1 MFRATLQQD
10 LAFFGGASQT
20 SELIRQ
26 ITEDTKEAC
35 ASVKHL
41 FQNGLRAVA
50 GLLGGAHA
58 LYTLSPSLSLVTLT
72 LLPLGG
78 VAFDRFGLF
87 VRGYSRASQSAEAR
101 AGFLVGESIGNV
113 RTVQAFC
120 GEGAEA
126 ERFGREV
133 RSY

>member
-10 LAFFGGASQT
+10 LAFFGGAAQT

-87 VRGYSRASQSAEAR
+87 VRGYSRASQRALVEALGRLHPTNPLRTGFSHHEEGSNASSSAR
-101 AGFLVGESIGNV
+101 
-113 RTVQAFC
+113 
-120 GEGAEA
+120 
-126 ERFGREV
+126 
-133 RSY
+133 